1 MRKVKDTDFMSE
13 LEAATRM
20 RPARSSMLLLF
31 TIMGLVVAFIVWS
44 MLARV
49 EEITRGSG
57 QVVPS
62 QEIQIVQSLEGGI
75 LQEILVRQGE
85 MVEKGQ
91 PLMRI
96 SDVQFSSEE
105 RGTEARFIGLRAKQA
120 RLNAEASG
128 ETFTVP
134 EELSEKAPN
143 IAQNEMALYQSRQKE
158 LNNQYAILDQQIQ
171 KASADLAEVNAQ
183 ISRLSQSRGLLQQE
197 LEITRE
203 MVRKRAVPKLEEIR
217 LTREVADM
225 SGQINA
231 ESQRRASLTA
241 ELASAKKEREG
252 QADKFRSQAL
262 SELNEVQT
270 EIAALQ
276 ENLKSIGDRVDRTEL
291 RSPVDGVVNSIA
303 LNTIGGVVEPAMR
316 LMEIVPV
323 DDELK
328 IVAKV
333 APNEIAFIRP
343 GQPAKVKITAYDPQ
357 KYGALDGKLERIGAS
372 SVTDNEGNIFF
383 EIEVRT
389 DKNYLGDEDLQ
400 LPITPGMVADV
411 EIITGKRTIM
421 EYLIKPLLRTRD
433 RALTER

>member
-231 ESQRRASLTA
+231 DR
-241 ELASAKKEREG
+241 
-252 QADKFRSQAL
+252 
-262 SELNEVQT
+262 
-270 EIAALQ
+270 
-276 ENLKSIGDRVDRTEL
+276 KS
-291 RSPVDGVVNSIA
+291 VV
-303 LNTIGGVVEPAMR
+303 
-316 LMEIVPV
+316 
-323 DDELK
+323 
-328 IVAKV
+328 
-333 APNEIAFIRP
+333 
-343 GQPAKVKITAYDPQ
+343 
-357 KYGALDGKLERIGAS
+357 
-372 SVTDNEGNIFF
+372 
-383 EIEVRT
+383 
-389 DKNYLGDEDLQ
+389 
-400 LPITPGMVADV
+400 
-411 EIITGKRTIM
+411 
-421 EYLIKPLLRTRD
+421 
-433 RALTER
+433 